1 MPAGSV
7 RAVLFAY
14 LDELPPGRYG
24 LWPLTDALNLRTNKR
39 TMPHQVKAYCKDYA
53 DRAGAEFRCVL
64 PRNSIYEY
72 VPGVKISGALEG
84 KE

>member
-7 RAVLFAY
+7 RSELFKY

-24 LWPLTDALNLRTNKR
+24 LWPLTDSINLITEHR

-72 VPGVKISGALEG
+72 VPGVKIAGALEG